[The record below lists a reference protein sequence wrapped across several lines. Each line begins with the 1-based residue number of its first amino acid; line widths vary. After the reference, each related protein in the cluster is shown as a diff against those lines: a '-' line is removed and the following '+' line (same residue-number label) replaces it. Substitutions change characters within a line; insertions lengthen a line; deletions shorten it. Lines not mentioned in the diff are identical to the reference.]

1 MSYPLENSTGGSG
14 GGVYAQVARH
24 QSISSL
30 GSCGLVQELDL
41 LKTGNCIGI
50 AKAKFPS
57 PNKNHKEFHIT
68 WLYRGVSENSGTPK
82 SSILIGFSTINHPF
96 WGTTIVGNTRIGA
109 PKYPS
114 FVLGFWAQKI
124 LENGRVLLK
133 SRVTVT
139 RYASTSI
146 LVIPCRTSRIFIL
159 SLTYS
164 NLASNPCRET
174 CGKTFVVGTC
184 GKWLHFFGMKIDEM
198 GKERSSCRWTH

>member
-1 MSYPLENSTGGSG
+1 MGLSY
-14 GGVYAQVARH
+14 YF
-24 QSISSL
+24 IDFSSQH
-30 GSCGLVQELDL
+30 V
-41 LKTGNCIGI
+41 
-50 AKAKFPS
+50 
-57 PNKNHKEFHIT
+57 
-68 WLYRGVSENSGTPK
+68 GVSENSGTPK